1 MTPQIMLNQPL
12 NQLNF
17 ANEKVAFEQL
27 LRCCG
32 ASKWALRVMAARPF
46 ADESALFAAGE
57 REFDRLNEIDW
68 LEAFSHHP
76 QLGDLE
82 SLKRKFA
89 ATSGW
94 ASGEQAGTAVAS
106 EAVLGEMARANLEYE
121 RKFGFIFILCATGK
135 SAAEMLT
142 ELRIRIG
149 NGREVE
155 IENAAEQQKQ
165 ITRLRLRK
173 LLES

>member
-1 MTPQIMLNQPL
+1 MMDNALH
-12 NQLNF
+12 QLNL
-17 ANEKVAFEQL
+17 ANEKTAFEQL

-32 ASKWALRVMAARPF
+32 ASKWALRILAARPF
-46 ADESALFAAGE
+46 ADEDALFAAAE
-57 REFDRLNEIDW
+57 REFVNLDEIDW

-89 ATSGW
+89 ATSDW
-94 ASGEQAGTAVAS
+94 AGGEQAGAALAS
-106 EAVLGEMARANLEYE
+106 QEVLEEMARANQEYA

-135 SAAEMLT
+135 SAPEMLAA
-142 ELRIRIG
+142 LRNRLG
-149 NGREVE
+149 NEREVE
-155 IENAAEQQKQ
+155 ISNAAEQQKQ